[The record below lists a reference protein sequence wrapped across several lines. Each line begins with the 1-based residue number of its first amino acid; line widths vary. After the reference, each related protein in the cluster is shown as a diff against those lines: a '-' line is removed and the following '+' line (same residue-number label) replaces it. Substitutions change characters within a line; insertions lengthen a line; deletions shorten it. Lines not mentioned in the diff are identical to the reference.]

1 MLTKLEIMKK
11 YDLVIIG
18 AGSGGYVAAIR
29 AAQLGLTVALIEKD
43 EIGGTCLNRGCIPVK
58 TLLEST
64 NFLERAKKADRF
76 GISIQ
81 KPEPSLPKIIDR
93 KNKIVEKLRNGVL
106 YLLNNY
112 KIDIISG
119 TAKLSGRQSIQV
131 KTKEGAKEIRAP
143 KIIIATG
150 SEPLELPNVAFDNEN
165 ILSST
170 PILNIEKIPKS
181 LLIIGGGYIGCE
193 FATIFNSLGTE
204 VTIVEM
210 MPQLLPDQDA
220 KIARILQTSFKKK
233 GIIIHL
239 DTTVDDIEKQK
250 NKLKYKL
257 NTGEQ
262 ISAEKALV
270 SIGRKFNS
278 ENLGLELLGI
288 KTESGAILVDE
299 YMETNV
305 SGIYAIGDVVNKGL
319 LAYVAHHQGITAAE
333 NAAGKP
339 IKMDYRVIPNCIYT
353 NPEIATVGLN
363 QKQAEAEGHSVN
375 VGKFPFAAQSKAVI
389 TDDTE
394 GFVQVVSD
402 STTDQI
408 LGVQIIGPDAT
419 NLISEAAALIKMEA
433 TVEELI
439 KTIHPHPTLTEAI
452 MEAGM
457 DAKGHPIH
465 IISRKKQIR

>member
-1 MLTKLEIMKK
+1 MKK
-11 YDLVIIG
+11 YNLIIIG
-18 AGSGGYVAAIR
+18 AGPGGYVAAIR

-58 TLLEST
+58 TLLESA
-64 NFLERAKKADRF
+64 NFLEKAKKADRF

-81 KPEPSLPKIIDR
+81 KLEPSLPEIIHR

-106 YLLNNY
+106 YLLKNY
-112 KIDIISG
+112 RIDIISG

-131 KTKEGAKEIRAP
+131 KTKESIREIKAP

-150 SEPLELPNVAFDNEN
+150 SEPLELPNAPFDNEN

-170 PILNIEKIPKS
+170 SILDIEKIPKN

-193 FATIFNSLGTE
+193 LATIFNSLGTE
-204 VTIVEM
+204 VTIIEM
-210 MPQLLPDQDA
+210 MPQLLPNQDT
-220 KIARILQTSFKKK
+220 KIARTLQTSFKKR

-239 DTTVDDIEKQK
+239 GTSVGGVKRQK

-257 NTGEQ
+257 NSGEQ

-278 ENLGLELLGI
+278 EKLGLELLGI
-288 KTESGAILVDE
+288 KTENGAILVDE
-299 YMETNV
+299 YMETNI

-319 LAYVAHHQGITAAE
+319 LAHVAHHQGIIAAE
-333 NAAGKP
+333 NAAGKS
-339 IKMDYRVIPNCIYT
+339 IKMGYGAIPNCIYT

-419 NLISEAAALIKMEA
+419 NLIGETAALIKIEA

-439 KTIHPHPTLTEAI
+439 RTIHPHPTLTEAI

-457 DAKGHPIH
+457 DAKGHAIH
-465 IISRKKQIR
+465 IISRKK